1 MKTAFFEMEKW
12 EETAFAGLSATH
24 DVLFSAD
31 ALNESN
37 AHEYADVEILSPFI
51 YSRLTRAA
59 IEKMPKLKMIA
70 TRSTGFDHID
80 TVFCD
85 RRGIIVSN
93 VPSYGEATVA
103 EHVFALLLT
112 ISHHMVDAIERTR
125 SGNFHQAGL
134 QGFDLAGK
142 TLGVV
147 GTGMIGRH
155 VIRIAR
161 GFGMKV
167 LAYDLTPDKEWGV
180 DYVDLPALL
189 NQSDII
195 TLHVPGGTATRH
207 MIGVREFAAM
217 KKGAVLINTAR
228 GSVVDVEALAGA
240 LASGH
245 LAAAGLDVLP
255 EEPAIKEEAELL
267 RAVLHEKHDLKTL
280 LLDHVLL
287 RMKNVFIT
295 PHSAFNTREAIGR
308 ILDVTHRNIGHFLDG
323 RPVNCVGQITPV
335 TRS

>member
-1 MKTAFFEMEKW
+1 MKIAFFEMETW
-12 EETAFAGLSATH
+12 EEAAFAGLAKQH
-24 DVLFSAD
+24 DVLFLD
-31 ALNESN
+31 TPLGESN
-37 AHEYADVEILSPFI
+37 APQYADVEILSPFI
-51 YSRLTRAA
+51 YSRISRNV

-80 TVFCD
+80 TAFC
-85 RRGIIVSN
+85 RERGIVVTN

-112 ISHHMVDAIERTR
+112 ISHRMIDAIERTR
-125 SGNFHQAGL
+125 SGNFHQEGL

-142 TLGVV
+142 TLGVI
-147 GTGMIGRH
+147 GTGMIGKH
-155 VIRIAR
+155 VIRIAK

-180 DYVDLPALL
+180 DYVDLQALL
-189 NQSDII
+189 EQSDII
-195 TLHVPGGTATRH
+195 TLHVPGGAATHH
-207 MIGVREFAAM
+207 MIGTAEFACM
-217 KKGAVLINTAR
+217 KRGAILINTAR
-228 GSVVDVEALAGA
+228 GSVIDIEALVGA
-240 LASGH
+240 LASGR

-267 RAVLHEKHDLKTL
+267 RAVLQEKHNLKTL

-287 RMKNVFIT
+287 HMKNVFVT

-308 ILDVTHRNIGHFLDG
+308 ILDVTNRNISHFLSG
-323 RPVNCVGQITPV
+323 KPVNCV
-335 TRS
+335 